1 MSRSNS
7 GGRLPNPARPCCCEG
22 KSSKRESAL
31 WTLRQKDSD
40 ACATPQPDKSL
51 IISALALSVAL
62 VVVKPV
68 ATGVLQRV
76 TENHWGLA
84 PIMSTN
90 LVMQGIVAFLLM
102 DLSFYYWHRANHAWP
117 LLWRFHNAHHI
128 DPDLD
133 VTTAVRFHFVE
144 IGYSSAFRALQVAL
158 IGGPP
163 LTFIAYELIFQ
174 LNTLFQHSNV
184 SLPIALERGMNFVL
198 VTPRMHGIHHFQAIS
213 RNERKLVF
221 RILVVGSV
229 ARYAA
234 PRCTAVGHRH
244 RNCRLRICAR
254 QHRGGSSPHAVPR
267 AEGLLARAGRYDA
280 QALNSVG
287 LSGVFPEGIHD
298 GKDISCWLVTH
309 VARFR
314 HCARQ

>member
-1 MSRSNS
+1 MQALALLALERLFPLRKPKSRFAARLVINS
-7 GGRLPNPARPCCCEG
+7 V
-22 KSSKRESAL
+22 
-31 WTLRQKDSD
+31 
-40 ACATPQPDKSL
+40 
-51 IISALALSVAL
+51 ISGLALSVAFI
-62 VVVKPV
+62 VVKPV

-174 LNTLFQHSNV
+174 LNTAS
-184 SLPIALERGMNFVL
+184 I
-198 VTPRMHGIHHFQAIS
+198 I
-213 RNERKLVF
+213 RNDFTRRTQTGL
-221 RILVVGSV
+221 LYS
-229 ARYAA
+229 
-234 PRCTAVGHRH
+234 
-244 RNCRLRICAR
+244 
-254 QHRGGSSPHAVPR
+254 RGGIGCTVRSASMCRSRTSTSASP
-267 AEGLLARAGRYDA
+267 
-280 QALNSVG
+280 
-287 LSGVFPEGIHD
+287 
-298 GKDISCWLVTH
+298 VTH
-309 VARFR
+309 LRATTP
-314 HCARQ
+314 